1 MHKTLPWIL
10 FFCTLTKNN
19 LYGII
24 ISKEENVNKHNTKSN
39 NKMEETTMTR
49 TLTHRR
55 LRPWIAFV
63 LSAILLIQ
71 STLIL
76 SFHVSA
82 ENESIEEPTIV
93 AVDPALQDELIL
105 LTQKGI
111 WLRDGFINTHAIYTA
126 PDADNLYAWR
136 NATRLNGAES
146 TLYDFDRFGED
157 CDFSQFTGDKSIRQK
172 EFLVSTGLF
181 PQRTDIIISDG
192 TNTALQNA
200 FFLFSME
207 DGVTQSDI
215 ESVWLA
221 YFADADMDKW
231 MLPFGECVSY
241 EGKTYLSSTPTQYNK
256 LDGIDLSK
264 ATFSFYD
271 GENAVLSIEVSDPYG
286 NVQDETVRFE
296 KKDSGWRISGGTLL
310 DASDSTAQT
319 GDDSVFSVIA
329 VSVSVLALGAVAYRR
344 KRTI

>member
-1 MHKTLPWIL
+1 M
-10 FFCTLTKNN
+10 
-19 LYGII
+19 
-24 ISKEENVNKHNTKSN
+24 
-39 NKMEETTMTR
+39 
-49 TLTHRR
+49 
-55 LRPWIAFV
+55 
-63 LSAILLIQ
+63 
-71 STLIL
+71 
-76 SFHVSA
+76 
-82 ENESIEEPTIV
+82 
-93 AVDPALQDELIL
+93 
-105 LTQKGI
+105 
-111 WLRDGFINTHAIYTA
+111 
-126 PDADNLYAWR
+126 
-136 NATRLNGAES
+136 
-146 TLYDFDRFGED
+146 YDFDRFGED

-181 PQRTDIIISDG
+181 PKRADIIVLDG
-192 TNTALQNA
+192 TDTALQNA

-231 MLPFGECVSY
+231 MLPFGVLVSY

-296 KKDSGWRISGGTLL
+296 KKDSGWRISGGTLM
-310 DASDSTAQT
+310 DANDSTAQT
-319 GDDSVFSVIA
+319 GDASVFSVIA
-329 VSVSVLALGAVAYRR
+329 VSISVLALSAVVYRK